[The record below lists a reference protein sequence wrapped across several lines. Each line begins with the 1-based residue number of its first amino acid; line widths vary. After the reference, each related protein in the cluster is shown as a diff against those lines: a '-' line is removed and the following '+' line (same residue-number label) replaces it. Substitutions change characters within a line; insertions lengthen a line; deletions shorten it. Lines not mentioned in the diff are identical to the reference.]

1 MRIFIFTVDNYGED
15 HFFGWKLEV
24 LISEY
29 LILPNSLLKIS
40 LNNQEI
46 LDCFQ
51 QQGIENMFRPINQGY
66 IQHSEGSADS
76 CQKQG
81 GGSDSNQDHSHNHS
95 DHMSPTS
102 DSGSH
107 STGLY
112 SEVCYWINE
121 ICITSFTWF

>member
-1 MRIFIFTVDNYGED
+1 M
-15 HFFGWKLEV
+15 
-24 LISEY
+24 
-29 LILPNSLLKIS
+29 
-40 LNNQEI
+40 

-66 IQHSEGSADS
+66 IQHSEGSGDS
-76 CQKQG
+76 CQKQS
-81 GGSDSNQDHSHNHS
+81 GGSDSNQDHSHNSQSTMDHNHS

-112 SEVCYWINE
+112 PHLLNK
-121 ICITSFTWF
+121 